1 MKKKIMILAEGI
13 KFFFSR
19 LKLSK
24 CERKGLG
31 EGERGEGEEEERRE
45 KKYRRIRYK
54 KLLEIGKR

>member
-1 MKKKIMILAEGI
+1 MILGEGI

-31 EGERGEGEEEERRE
+31 EGERGEGGEEERRE